1 MIKKQMDVQ
10 FRWFFFSFV
19 FMTVRVCVTFM
30 QGINNEWAESCGVL
44 SIDLAPS
51 INNPEGI

>member
-1 MIKKQMDVQ
+1 MDVQ

-30 QGINNEWAESCGVL
+30 QGINNE
-44 SIDLAPS
+44 
-51 INNPEGI
+51 